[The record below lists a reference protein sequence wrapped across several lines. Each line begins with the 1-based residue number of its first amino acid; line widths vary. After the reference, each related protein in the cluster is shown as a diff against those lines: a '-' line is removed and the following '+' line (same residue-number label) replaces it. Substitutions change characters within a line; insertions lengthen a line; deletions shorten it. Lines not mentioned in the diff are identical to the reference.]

1 MDAELV
7 REYCLLK
14 KATTEDQPFGPDVL
28 TFRVGGKIYLLLS
41 LDSFPSQFNVKCDPE
56 RAIDLRA
63 KYPSIIPGYHM
74 NKKHWNTVILDG
86 TLSTELVHSMIDESY
101 DIIFG
106 SLPKKKRTE
115 IESTEITS

>member
-14 KATTEDQPFGPDVL
+14 QATTEDQPFGPDVL

-63 KYPSIIPGYHM
+63 THTAIIPGYHM

-86 TLSTELVHSMIDESY
+86 TLSAELIHSMIDESY
-101 DIIFG
+101 EIIFG

-115 IESTEITS
+115 IESAETIS